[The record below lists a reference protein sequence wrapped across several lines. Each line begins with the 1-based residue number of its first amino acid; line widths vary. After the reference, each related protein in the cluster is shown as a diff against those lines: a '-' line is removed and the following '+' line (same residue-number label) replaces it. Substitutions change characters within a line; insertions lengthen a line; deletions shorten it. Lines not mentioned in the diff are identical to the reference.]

1 MCLCQECR
9 NLGVARVGLT
19 RPRGP
24 RAPRELPKAAILRH
38 ILSSWHYHGPGK
50 TARWS
55 DLKSLP
61 PSPPTPVVHGAGG
74 AATACAPAARAA
86 WPAAWV
92 RVLQYRGPVYGH
104 EMARSV
110 GEIEG
115 GRVGKEGGAGTWQ
128 RQDVATIHVD
138 PTNLFDEHGTVAGSM
153 DDAEQLL
160 AV

>member
-1 MCLCQECR
+1 MDTD
-9 NLGVARVGLT
+9 V
-19 RPRGP
+19 RPMRLDFVSQISVP
-24 RAPRELPKAAILRH
+24 
-38 ILSSWHYHGPGK
+38 WDDV
-50 TARWS
+50 TAWRQVVQS
-55 DLKSLP
+55 K
-61 PSPPTPVVHGAGG
+61 PVVHGAGG

-115 GRVGKEGGAGTWQ
+115 GRVGKEGGARTWQ

-138 PTNLFDEHGTVAGSM
+138 STHLFDEHGTVAGIM
-153 DDAEQLL
+153 DDAK
-160 AV
+160 